1 MGSALGGRSAT
12 AGGNVGQFLLSGG
25 QGAARAIQAGA
36 GSGVG
41 TALMNLGRS
50 PEFGSGVANY
60 FQNTNFGFGGS
71 PTNAAG
77 YGISP
82 NAYAGYY
89 GTTPSANLTTS
100 PFGT

>member
-1 MGSALGGRSAT
+1 
-12 AGGNVGQFLLSGG
+12 
-25 QGAARAIQAGA
+25 
-36 GSGVG
+36 
-41 TALMNLGRS
+41 MNLARS
-50 PEFGSGVANY
+50 PEFGSGVSKAVSGI
-60 FQNTNFGFGGS
+60 NFGFGGS
-71 PTNAAG
+71 PTTAAG